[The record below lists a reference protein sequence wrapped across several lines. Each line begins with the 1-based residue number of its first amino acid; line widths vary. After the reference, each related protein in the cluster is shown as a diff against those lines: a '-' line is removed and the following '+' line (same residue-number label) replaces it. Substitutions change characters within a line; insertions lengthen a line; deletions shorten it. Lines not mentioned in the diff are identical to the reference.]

1 LDRVARHQ
9 VLKIES
15 ILPRNKMGLSSTT
28 LGNPAQA
35 APSSGTVAAPTSH
48 PEAKAPISIWKA
60 VAPVAIAVVL
70 ALIPVPSGLLPY
82 AWYFFSIFVGV
93 IVGLVLEPL
102 PGAAIALLGIT
113 AVTAL
118 GRFVLFSPQQLLEAG
133 FRPAN
138 AALTWALSGYSNPTV
153 WLIFGAFILAF
164 AYEKTGLGHRLA
176 LVIIR
181 RMGKSTLLLGYGI
194 TLADTILAPFIP
206 SPAARSGGI
215 IYPIANDLALDY
227 GSKPNDASS
236 RRVGSY
242 LMWVAIMTTCVTSSL
257 FLTAASYNLL
267 AAGFVEKLAHVELR
281 WTDWFITAAPAILPL
296 LVLVPLLTYWLYP
309 PEVKKNAE
317 VPKWAAAQLEKIG
330 PLSRREV
337 ILAGIVVLSL
347 VLWVAGGAYVSA
359 ATVAGIAV
367 SLLLITR
374 VLTWNDIAGHKRAWT
389 TFAWLGAL
397 IALCDGLNRVGFV
410 KWFADAIASHMH
422 GLSPHFA
429 MVILL
434 ALFFVAHYL
443 FASVDA
449 YTTALLPVILLTGAS
464 IPGIPVKEF
473 ALLLCLELGIMG
485 VITPFADAA
494 SPIYANSGYL
504 PPKDYWR
511 LGTIFGAFFL
521 ILFLGIGVPWA
532 SLLWGK

>member
-1 LDRVARHQ
+1 
-9 VLKIES
+9 
-15 ILPRNKMGLSSTT
+15 MGLSSTT
-28 LGNPAQA
+28 LGNPTQA
-35 APSSGTVAAPTSH
+35 APSSGTVAAPSSR
-48 PEAKAPISIWKA
+48 PEAKAAIPICKA

-70 ALIPVPSGLLPY
+70 ALFPVPSGLAPH

-93 IVGLVLEPL
+93 IVGLILEPL
-102 PGAAIALLGIT
+102 PGAAIAVIGIT
-113 AVTAL
+113 VVTVLAP
-118 GRFVLFSPQQLLEAG
+118 FALFSPQQLSEPG
-133 FRPAN
+133 FRSAS
-138 AALTWALSGYSNPTV
+138 AALAWAFSGYSNSTV
-153 WLIFGAFILAF
+153 WLIFGAFILAL
-164 AYEKTGLGHRLA
+164 AYSNTGLGHRIA
-176 LVIIR
+176 LVIIK

-194 TLADTILAPFIP
+194 ALADTILAPFIP
-206 SPAARSGGI
+206 SPTARSGGI

-227 GSKPNDASS
+227 GSKPNDPTS

-257 FLTAASYNLL
+257 FLTGASFNLL

-281 WTDWFITAAPAILPL
+281 WTDWFITAAPAIIPL
-296 LVLVPLLTYWLYP
+296 LILIPLLSYWLYP
-309 PEVKKNAE
+309 PEVKRNSE
-317 VPKWAAAQLEKIG
+317 VSKWAAAQLEKIG
-330 PLSRREV
+330 PLSRNEM
-337 ILAGIVVLSL
+337 ILAAVVVLSL
-347 VLWVAGGAYVSA
+347 VLWVAGGAYVGA

-374 VLTWNDIAGHKRAWT
+374 VLSWNDIAGHKRAWT

-410 KWFADAIASHMH
+410 KWFADGIASHMH

-429 MVILL
+429 MIILL
-434 ALFFVAHYL
+434 VLFFVAHYV

-449 YTTALLPVILLTGAS
+449 YTTALLPVILLTGAA

-473 ALLLCLELGIMG
+473 ALLLCMELGIMG

-504 PPKDYWR
+504 PAKDYWR
-511 LGTIFGAFFL
+511 LGTIFGTLFL

>member
-1 LDRVARHQ
+1 MAVSDTTISDV
-9 VLKIES
+9 VKV
-15 ILPRNKMGLSSTT
+15 PPSTGT
-28 LGNPAQA
+28 VV
-35 APSSGTVAAPTSH
+35 APSRR
-48 PEAKAPISIWKA
+48 PEARPRAPLWKGL
-60 VAPVAIAVVL
+60 APVAITVIL
-70 ALIPVPSGLLPY
+70 ACLPVPSGLAPH

-102 PGAAIALLGIT
+102 PGAAIALIGIT
-113 AVTAL
+113 VVTVL
-118 GRFVLFSPQQLLEAG
+118 GRFALFSPEQMSEPG
-133 FRPAN
+133 FRPAT
-138 AALTWALSGYSNPTV
+138 AALTWALSGFSNSTV
-153 WLIFGAFILAF
+153 WLIFGAFILALG
-164 AYEKTGLGHRLA
+164 YEKTGLGHRIA
-176 LVIIR
+176 LVIIK

-194 TLADTILAPFIP
+194 ALADTILAPFIP
-206 SPAARSGGI
+206 SPSARSGGI

-257 FLTAASYNLL
+257 FLTAGSFNLL
-267 AAGFVEKLAHVELR
+267 AAGFVQKLAHVELR
-281 WTDWFITAAPAILPL
+281 WTDWFITAAPAIIPL
-296 LVLVPLLTYWLYP
+296 LVMVPILTYWLYP
-309 PEVKKNAE
+309 PEVKRNSE
-317 VPKWAAAQLEKIG
+317 VSKWAATQLERIG
-330 PLSRREV
+330 PLTRNEM
-337 ILAGIVVLSL
+337 ILAGVVVLSL
-347 VLWVAGGAYVSA
+347 VLWVAGGAYVGA

-367 SLLLITR
+367 SLMLITR
-374 VLTWNDIAGHKRAWT
+374 VLTWNDIAEHKRAWT

-410 KWFADAIASHMH
+410 KWFADGIATHMQ
-422 GLSPHFA
+422 GFSPHFA
-429 MVILL
+429 MLILL

-449 YTTALLPVILLTGAS
+449 YTTALLPVVLLTGAA

-473 ALLLCLELGIMG
+473 ALLLCMELGIMG

-504 PPKDYWR
+504 PAKDYWR
-511 LGTIFGAFFL
+511 LGTIFGAIFL
-521 ILFLGIGVPWA
+521 VLFLGIAVPWA

>member
-1 LDRVARHQ
+1 MGTEVSTA
-9 VLKIES
+9 
-15 ILPRNKMGLSSTT
+15 ILGSAK
-28 LGNPAQA
+28 QA
-35 APSSGTVAAPTSH
+35 PPSKDTVATPSGR
-48 PEAKAPISIWKA
+48 PEAKTATPLWKA
-60 VAPVAIAVVL
+60 LAPVAIVVIL
-70 ALIPVPSGLLPY
+70 ALLPVPSGLAPY

-102 PGAAIALLGIT
+102 PGAAVALTGIT
-113 AVTAL
+113 VVAVLA
-118 GRFVLFSPQQLLEAG
+118 RFALFSPQQLAEPG

-138 AALTWALSGYSNPTV
+138 AALTWALSGYSNGTV
-153 WLIFGAFILAF
+153 WLIFGAFILALG
-164 AYEKTGLGHRLA
+164 YSKTGLGHRIA
-176 LVIIR
+176 LVIIKR
-181 RMGKSTLLLGYGI
+181 LGKNTLLLGYGI
-194 TLADTILAPFIP
+194 ALADTILAPFIP
-206 SPAARSGGI
+206 SPTARSGGI
-215 IYPIANDLALDY
+215 IYPIATDLALDY

-257 FLTAASYNLL
+257 FLTGASFNLL

-281 WTDWFITAAPAILPL
+281 WTDWFITAAPAIVPL
-296 LVLVPLLTYWLYP
+296 LILIPLLTYWLYP

-317 VPKWAAAQLEKIG
+317 VSKWAAAQLEKIG
-330 PLSRREV
+330 PLTRGEI
-337 ILAGIVVLSL
+337 ILAAVVLLSL
-347 VLWVAGGAYVSA
+347 ALWVAGGAYVGA
-359 ATVAGIAV
+359 ATVAFIAV
-367 SLLLITR
+367 CLLLMTG
-374 VLTWNDIAGHKRAWT
+374 VLTWNDVADHKRAWT

-410 KWFADAIASHMH
+410 KWFADGIASHMH

-429 MVILL
+429 MIILL
-434 ALFFVAHYL
+434 VLFYVAHYA

-449 YTTALLPVILLTGAS
+449 YTTALLPVILLTGAA

-473 ALLLCLELGIMG
+473 ALLLCMELGIMG

-504 PPKDYWR
+504 PAKDYWR
-511 LGTIFGAFFL
+511 LGTIFGAVFL
-521 ILFLGIGVPWA
+521 TLFLGIGVPWA